1 MPMSTPGSIFGTPA
15 LSKTT
20 TKHWV
25 ILFLACFLMFGNYYA
40 YDTPGSIN
48 TALRDWLGSSPSV
61 FPWQLNFLYSVYSLP
76 NIFLPL
82 IGGILV
88 DRLGSASMLAVFST
102 FICVGQIIFALGL
115 QLKGFWVMVLGRVV
129 FGLGGE
135 SLEVAQVGFCLKNL
149 LKVLA
154 HVFWNDS

>member
-1 MPMSTPGSIFGTPA
+1 
-15 LSKTT
+15 
-20 TKHWV
+20 
-25 ILFLACFLMFGNYYA
+25 MFGNYYA
-40 YDTPGSIN
+40 YDTPGAIN

-102 FICVGQIIFALGL
+102 FICIGQIIFAMGL
-115 QLKGFWVMVLGRVV
+115 QLKGFWIMVLGRVV

-135 SLEVAQVGFCLKNL
+135 SLEVAQVCICLG
-149 LKVLA
+149 
-154 HVFWNDS
+154 